1 MHNRRIAI
9 VVPAILIVC
18 LLLQGCVVFLSTT
31 AMIMRM
37 DGRNYFTSTVLI
49 QKESSAVHMAT
60 VQVIKDIPEIRIL
73 EKNDKE
79 YRIEV
84 TVFDTEEATI
94 QATQYSSR
102 LTQLILTANAGEGDE
117 VVKSKLMYMVGKI
130 CDELGV
136 TYKLDNDKE

>member
-1 MHNRRIAI
+1 MEVRTMIKAI
-9 VVPAILIVC
+9 ISFTFLLA
-18 LLLQGCVVFLSTT
+18 LLQGCVVFLSTT

-37 DGRNYFTSTVLI
+37 DGRDYFTSTVLI